1 MIAEKLDSNKNK
13 KEEINKVITVI
24 LIKGTIHQK
33 PVTAV
38 NIYVPNVG
46 TPNSI
51 NKY

>member
-1 MIAEKLDSNKNK
+1 MIADKLDSNKNK
-13 KEEINKVITVI
+13 KEEINEVITVI

-33 PVTAV
+33 PIAIV
-38 NIYVPNVG
+38 NMYVPNVG